1 MKWIFAIAASA
12 CLLTAPAAI
21 AADDIG
27 CFSDGDFVYLH
38 VGSTYQ
44 YYVSQGDRPV
54 ECTADAV
61 KLGLELTDEAVRI
74 SCGPPPTAVCEEE
87 QRHAQLIRDTYGDLL
102 GDAAAESAAAVE
114 PQAGTPDLTEP
125 PAEWKA
131 SDAAGQPVP
140 VAPPAVVDS
149 PDMVRWVQTSL
160 QQLGYKPGAA
170 DGEMGSRTAAAIR
183 RYEEDNS
190 LPVTGKMSVVLVDS
204 LKQRTQP

>member
-1 MKWIFAIAASA
+1 MKRIFAIAASA
-12 CLLTAPAAI
+12 SFLATPAAT

-38 VGSTYQ
+38 VGTTYQ
-44 YYVSQGDRPV
+44 YYVDQGDRPV

-61 KLGLELTDEAVRI
+61 KLGLELTEDAVRT
-74 SCGPPPTAVCEEE
+74 SCEPPPTSVCEVE

-102 GDAAAESAAAVE
+102 GEAAARSAAAVE
-114 PQAGTPDLTEP
+114 PQAGTPDAGEP
-125 PAEWKA
+125 PAQWKA

-140 VAPPAVVDS
+140 AAPPVAVNS
-149 PDMVRWVQTSL
+149 PDTIRWVQTNL
-160 QQLGYKPGAA
+160 RQLGYQPGAA

-190 LPVTGKMSVVLVDS
+190 LPVTGKMSVALVDS